1 MRRKQPPLK
10 IRISVLICVLIIPL
24 PSLTAFAG
32 GHDNLQ
38 TLLVGRI
45 PIRLPRSMTGT
56 EFAQTI
62 LTAGKRQREESIL
75 KQLLEGNL
83 PDRLR
88 ILKPVKIS
96 YSAENGKGADLTIFV
111 MPDYLSVG
119 SDRDYI
125 LVPMGLHTA
134 LAVADTFGFI
144 LPTKKI
150 VDIIFR
156 NADCRMKP
164 APLPAGPLM
173 RSTAYYQIHNRMIRD
188 QSHELSCSK
197 NDLVSGHKKDVV
209 LTNRLNNRQGKIAI
223 YGWHR
228 PSGIPIQSLSTV
240 HGAEYADYSHGIRLV
255 SETVL
260 HDGKLK
266 SIYDILEHPGLANI
280 LSDEGAIPKA
290 RRIMT
295 LQTKE
300 PPATAHPN
308 DLKDK
313 NHLSANEMPGPTI
326 SH

>member
-10 IRISVLICVLIIPL
+10 IKISVLIFILVLPL
-24 PSLTAFAG
+24 PSFTTFAG
-32 GHDNLQ
+32 GQDNLQ
-38 TLLVGRI
+38 TLLVGKI

-62 LTAGKRQREESIL
+62 LTAGKRQREDSIL

-83 PDRLR
+83 PDHLR
-88 ILKPVKIS
+88 ILKPVKIQ
-96 YSAENGKGADLTIFV
+96 YRAENGKGADLTIFV
-111 MPDYLSVG
+111 MPDYLSIG

-125 LVPMGLHTA
+125 LIPMGLHTA

-150 VDIIFR
+150 VDLIFR

-173 RSTAYYQIHNRMIRD
+173 RSTGYYQTHNRMISD
-188 QSHELSCSK
+188 QSHDLSCST
-197 NDLVSGHKKDVV
+197 NDLISGHKKDVV
-209 LTNRLNNRQGKIAI
+209 ITNRLNDRQGKIAI

-228 PSGIPIQSLSTV
+228 PSGIPIQPLSTV

-260 HDGKLK
+260 HDGKLQ
-266 SIYDILEHPGLANI
+266 SIYDILEHPSLANI

-295 LQTKE
+295 LHMKE
-300 PPATAHPN
+300 PSGSAHTN
-308 DLKDK
+308 GLKDK
-313 NHLSANEMPGPTI
+313 SHLSINEMSDPMI
-326 SH
+326 AH